1 MSKSAETVIS
11 VMQSQLQAFIADLMT
26 QKAAADAKATDL
38 ARVQAVANDLQAQL
52 DAANAELDALQARL
66 NTATRTP

>member
-1 MSKSAETVIS
+1 MSKSAETVIG

-66 NTATRTP
+66 DTATRTP

>member
-1 MSKSAETVIS
+1 MSKSAETVIG